1 MAGIGHL
8 VWEPTQLDSLS
19 TFWCSNEDGL
29 KQVGTLPAS
38 LTERKDSKTRG
49 PLSFVV
55 VSWFYLSI

>member
-38 LTERKDSKTRG
+38 LTERKDSKA
-49 PLSFVV
+49 
-55 VSWFYLSI
+55 